1 MRLRVYGEKKMI
13 ITTPAVL
20 MIRTGKNKKTGKE
33 QFKNA
38 LNLNFYRNAHYI
50 FNDRAK
56 KQFKEIIAHQI
67 RALDIYTKLKP
78 TYRYYIA
85 RKADMGNIHSITE
98 KYFLDA
104 LVEFSKI
111 SDDSCYDV
119 IGGDYEFMMV
129 DKENPRCEI
138 ELKEI

>member
-1 MRLRVYGEKKMI
+1 MI

-20 MIRTGKNKKTGKE
+20 MIRTSKNKKTGKD

-56 KQFKEIIAHQI
+56 KQFKEIIAPQI
-67 RALDIYTKLKP
+67 NALDVYTKLKP
-78 TYRYYIA
+78 TYRYYIKT
-85 RKADMGNIHSITE
+85 KADMGNIHSVVE

-104 LVEFSKI
+104 LVELSKI
-111 SDDSCYDV
+111 KDDSCYDV

>member
-1 MRLRVYGEKKMI
+1 MI

-85 RKADMGNIHSITE
+85 RKADMGNIHSIVE

-104 LVEFSKI
+104 LVECGKI
-111 SDDSCYDV
+111 NDDSCYDV
-119 IGGDYEFMMV
+119 IGGDYEFVIV